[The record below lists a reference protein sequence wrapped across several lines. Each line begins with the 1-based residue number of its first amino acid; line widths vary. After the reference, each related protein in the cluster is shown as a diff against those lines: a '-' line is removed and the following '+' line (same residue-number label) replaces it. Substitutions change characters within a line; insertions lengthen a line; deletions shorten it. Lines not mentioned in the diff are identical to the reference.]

1 MNIPTTSAY
10 GIKTAFADALA
21 YAEQAY
27 QQHRKWNTDARPQE
41 ARRADLLRE
50 IANHYNYGVAFLDRT
65 KYRKEYEQAIRKR
78 NRARILREE
87 LLERTTA
94 YYDAQ
99 HEAEMRAA
107 RSPEGEAY
115 YQHCLNFCRARPA
128 LSISRLTC
136 HLCEES
142 GDKFGGVG
150 ESLARYA
157 AKVASALA
165 ALED

>member
-1 MNIPTTSAY
+1 MSISDTSLDA
-10 GIKTAFADALA
+10 ALA

-27 QQHRKWNTDARPQE
+27 QRQRQWNTDARPQE

-50 IANHYNYGVAFLDRT
+50 IEGHYNYGVAFLDR
-65 KYRKEYEQAIRKR
+65 KQYRKEYERAIRKR
-78 NRARILREE
+78 NRARILFEE
-87 LLERTTA
+87 LLERA
-94 YYDAQ
+94 EVYYDAQ
-99 HEAEMRAA
+99 YEAEMRAA
-107 RSPEGEAY
+107 RTPEGEEY
-115 YQHCLNFCRARPA
+115 YHHCLNFCLTRPA

-165 ALED
+165 ALEA

>member
-1 MNIPTTSAY
+1 MYTPDPSF
-10 GIKTAFADALA
+10 TAALA
-21 YAEQAY
+21 FAEQAY
-27 QQHRKWNTDARPQE
+27 QHHRKWNTDARPQE

-50 IANHYNYGVAFLDRT
+50 IESHYNYGVAFLDR
-65 KYRKEYEQAIRKR
+65 KQYRKEYERAIRKR
-78 NRARILREE
+78 NRARILFEE
-87 LLERTTA
+87 LLERA
-94 YYDAQ
+94 EVYYDAQ
-99 HEAEMRAA
+99 YEAEMRAA
-107 RSPEGEAY
+107 RTPEGERI
-115 YQHCLNFCRARPA
+115 LPPLPKLLPTRPA

-165 ALED
+165 ALEA

>member
-1 MNIPTTSAY
+1 MYTPDTSLDA
-10 GIKTAFADALA
+10 ALA

-41 ARRADLLRE
+41 ARRADLLCE

-65 KYRKEYEQAIRKR
+65 KYRKEYERAIRKR

-87 LLERTTA
+87 LLERATA

-99 HEAEMRAA
+99 HAAEMVAA
-107 RSPEGEAY
+107 RSPEGEEY

-142 GDKFGGVG
+142 GDKFGEVG
-150 ESLARYA
+150 ASLARYA
-157 AKVASALA
+157 AKVASAIA
-165 ALED
+165 AQG

>member
-1 MNIPTTSAY
+1 MYAPDPSLDA
-10 GIKTAFADALA
+10 ALA

-27 QQHRKWNTDARPQE
+27 QRQRQWNTDARPQE

-50 IANHYNYGVAFLDRT
+50 IESHYNYGVAFLDR
-65 KYRKEYEQAIRKR
+65 KQYRKEYERAIRKR
-78 NRARILREE
+78 NRARILLEE
-87 LLERTTA
+87 LLERATA

-99 HEAEMRAA
+99 HAAEMVAA

-128 LSISRLTC
+128 FSISRLTC

-165 ALED
+165 EQY

>member
-1 MNIPTTSAY
+1 MYTPDTSFDA
-10 GIKTAFADALA
+10 ALA

-27 QQHRKWNTDARPQE
+27 QHHRKWNTDARPQE

-50 IANHYNYGVAFLDRT
+50 IASHYNYGVAFLDR
-65 KYRKEYEQAIRKR
+65 KQYRKEYERAIRKR
-78 NRARILREE
+78 NRARILFEE
-87 LLERTTA
+87 LLERAAA

-99 HEAEMRAA
+99 YEAEMAAA
-107 RSPEGEAY
+107 RTPEGEEY
-115 YQHCLNFCRARPA
+115 YHHCLNFCLARPV

-142 GDKFGGVG
+142 GDKFGEVG
-150 ESLARYA
+150 ASLARYA

-165 ALED
+165 ALEA

>member
-1 MNIPTTSAY
+1 MYTPDTSFDA
-10 GIKTAFADALA
+10 ALA

-27 QQHRKWNTDARPQE
+27 QHHRKWNTDARPQE

-50 IANHYNYGVAFLDRT
+50 IANHYNYGVAFLDR
-65 KYRKEYEQAIRKR
+65 KQYRKEYEQAIRKR
-78 NRARILREE
+78 NRARVLLEE
-87 LLERTTA
+87 LLERATA

-99 HEAEMRAA
+99 HAAEMVAA
-107 RSPEGEAY
+107 RTPEGEEY
-115 YQHCLNFCRARPA
+115 YQRCLNYCLARPA

-157 AKVASALA
+157 AKVASAIA
-165 ALED
+165 AQG

>member
-1 MNIPTTSAY
+1 MYTPDTSFDA
-10 GIKTAFADALA
+10 ALA

-27 QQHRKWNTDARPQE
+27 QHHRKWNTDARPQE

-50 IANHYNYGVAFLDRT
+50 IASHYNYGVAFLDR
-65 KYRKEYEQAIRKR
+65 KQYRKEYERAIRKR
-78 NRARILREE
+78 NRARILFEE
-87 LLERTTA
+87 LLERAAA

-99 HEAEMRAA
+99 YEAEMAAA
-107 RSPEGEAY
+107 RTPEGEEY
-115 YQHCLNFCRARPA
+115 HHCLNFCLARPV

-157 AKVASALA
+157 AKVASAIA
-165 ALED
+165 AQV